1 MPPVPKDA
9 MTEPTTPDPAL
20 DAAAAETAAALFK
33 TLANPMRLRL
43 LAALRAG
50 PLAVGALQDAVDAPQ
65 SAVSVHLMRMRGD
78 GLVTCHRSA
87 ADARIMLYA
96 LADPRIVR
104 LLDTALAR

>member
-1 MPPVPKDA
+1 
-9 MTEPTTPDPAL
+9 MTDPTMPDPTP
-20 DAAAAETAAALFK
+20 DAAAAEAAATLFK

-50 PLAVGALQDAVDAPQ
+50 PLSVGALQDAVDAPQ

-78 GLVTCHRSA
+78 GLVTCHRSD

-104 LLDTALAR
+104 LLNAALPR